1 MLVKICGVS
10 NAIDAFAAIHSGAN
24 AIGFVMGG
32 NVMPVE
38 VEPSAQYVR
47 EIIKKF
53 PPGVESVLVT
63 HLLDVHDIVALSAY
77 IGSTAIQVSEDISVA
92 ELKELRALVPEK
104 TIIKT
109 IVVNGAG
116 SLERLK
122 QYEPYADFLLLD
134 TRFGGYTGGTGVT
147 NDWVECRALIAAATK
162 PVYVAGGLTP
172 ANVAAAIAQ
181 TKPHGVDVSTGVSTF
196 GETYRRKDR
205 KSEEKIRDFIR
216 IAKT

>member
-10 NAIDAFAAIHSGAN
+10 NAIDAFAAIHNGAN
-24 AIGFVMGG
+24 AVGFVMGG
-32 NVMPVE
+32 NVMPIE
-38 VEPSAQYVR
+38 VEPSAQNVR

-53 PPGVESVLVT
+53 PSGVESVLVT
-63 HLLDVHDIVALSAY
+63 HLLNVQDIVALSAY
-77 IGSTAIQVSEDISVA
+77 IGSTAIQVSEDISVV
-92 ELKELRALVPEK
+92 ELKELRALVPDK

-147 NDWVECRALIAAATK
+147 NDWVECQALIAAAAK
-162 PVYVAGGLTP
+162 PLPPKARAELAEWSAGRFSL
-172 ANVAAAIAQ
+172 NAIAQ
-181 TKPHGVDVSTGVSTF
+181 QVVDES
-196 GETYRRKDR
+196 
-205 KSEEKIRDFIR
+205 
-216 IAKT
+216 IAT